1 MQIGW
6 DGFAWMWGTQ
16 LCDSTLTLSSC
27 VHSHYQDELWTWTNL
42 CFSSCV
48 SHCGGCTQ
56 CLVSVKTQHCHTATF
71 NLHVG
76 LITSRTAVK
85 RAIIWLSSR
94 GQSGSI
100 TPSVHDCWADLM
112 LALCQ
117 FSTKNLVSC
126 LHFKPAGHWHSQ
138 PGRSTEQ
145 MKSNIYV
152 LHINHRLFRKKS
164 LNDTWKWWISLLWDS
179 FDPSTSTLTRKWLQC
194 SVDLKGPCGAAPP
207 FKQRAAVRHLGNLLP
222 SQTDEVFLEA
232 QIQNITT
239 SPMFM
244 EKVSLE
250 PSMMYNVTELNTVT
264 SEGDR

>member
-6 DGFAWMWGTQ
+6 DGFAWMWVTQ

-152 LHINHRLFRKKS
+152 LHINHCLFRKKVSMIHENGES
-164 LNDTWKWWISLLWDS
+164 LCCGILLTQAPAPLPGS
-179 FDPSTSTLTRKWLQC
+179 GCNAQLTSKVRVELLRLLSSELPLDIWGIFFLHRRTRC
-194 SVDLKGPCGAAPP
+194 SWRL
-207 FKQRAAVRHLGNLLP
+207 RSR
-222 SQTDEVFLEA
+222 
-232 QIQNITT
+232 T
-239 SPMFM
+239 SPPRPCSWRRSRWSRPWCTM
-244 EKVSLE
+244 SL
-250 PSMMYNVTELNTVT
+250 S
-264 SEGDR
+264 